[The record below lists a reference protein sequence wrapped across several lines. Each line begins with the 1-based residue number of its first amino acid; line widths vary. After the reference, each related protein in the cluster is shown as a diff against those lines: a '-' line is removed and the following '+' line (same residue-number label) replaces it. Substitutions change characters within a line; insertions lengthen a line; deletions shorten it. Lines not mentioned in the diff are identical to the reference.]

1 MNKAMSAIIKKDLH
15 SITANRRFFLSLLI
29 VPLVLVLIVPSIFVL
44 TAYFAPEDPDIQ
56 AMLKLLPQG
65 AWSGSPAFPCFI

>member
-29 VPLVLVLIVPSIFVL
+29 VPLVLVLIVPSRPGLVIR
-44 TAYFAPEDPDIQ
+44 A
-56 AMLKLLPQG
+56 LPC
-65 AWSGSPAFPCFI
+65 SI